1 MALIALAIS
10 GLCGKLQAFK
20 MCEVLQLHGQL

>member
-10 GLCGKLQAFK
+10 GPRGKLQAFK
-20 MCEVLQLHGQL
+20 MCEVLQLHSQL